1 MSKKQPQ
8 RLKLY
13 RFMGQAEYEALIS
26 GQTLTNTKNHAED
39 GSHTD
44 SVGFCFTASPPFK
57 SIHWLSGV
65 VDTDYCVCIRISPRK
80 VKKCRGRYGGGWK
93 DEYCCTSYKLDDIE
107 LVYASREWS
116 HIPNK
121 RETDAILANF
131 GIVPVKPDKK

>member
-1 MSKKQPQ
+1 MSKKRPQ

-13 RFMGQAEYEALIS
+13 RFMGPQEYEALIS

-80 VKKCRGRYGGGWK
+80 VKKCRGRYGEGWK

-121 RETDAILANF
+121 RETDAILASF